1 LSKQFVEIDE
11 GWTHLIATFYY
22 VEGALY
28 ELIEDFECVN
38 PKVRVRGEPAAPS
51 VEYCCVKIGEKPEEL
66 MSLEEGVENEV
77 IASYEY
83 GDDACSVGEDPYTLL
98 NEKIVKEVL
107 SRSIGLLTPYTYITN
122 QTGVEYLLA
131 VLNNGKGYLIE
142 GEENKITVPMGRT
155 LFSLHTHP
163 NNCLPSPHDVRS
175 LSNTLMYRGI
185 GGGVISRDCYL
196 VLVRSGPFTEED
208 LMGLIRF
215 RDALR
220 RMRVDELNEYI
231 GRGAVGT
238 NLHIHTNY
246 LRISRL

>member
-1 LSKQFVEIDE
+1 LSRQFLEIDE
-11 GWTHLIATFYY
+11 EWTHLIAMFYY

-38 PKVRVRGEPAAPS
+38 PKVRVRDKPTAPS
-51 VEYCCVKIGEKPEEL
+51 VEYCCEEIGEKPDEL
-66 MSLEEGVENEV
+66 MSLEEGRENEV
-77 IASYEY
+77 VANYEY
-83 GDDACSVGEDPYTLL
+83 SDDACSMGEDPYTLL
-98 NEKIVKEVL
+98 NKKIVKEVL
-107 SRSIGLLTPYTYITN
+107 SKSIGLLTPYTYITS

-142 GEENKITVPMGRT
+142 GEETKIAVPMSKA

-196 VLVRSGPFTEED
+196 ILIRSGPFTEED
-208 LMGLIRF
+208 LMELIRF

-220 RMRVDELNEYI
+220 RMQVDELNDYI
-231 GRGAVGT
+231 GKGSVGT
-238 NLHIHTNY
+238 NLRIHTNY
-246 LRISRL
+246 FRIRRL